1 MRLSSE
7 VTEFDVNEAV
17 RLIRSALKQAATDA
31 RTGLIDMGLLTE
43 GVGSGER
50 RRRGDLKRSVV
61 RVVEEMM
68 GRGGGGGGGGNNGV
82 RYAEVYRRL
91 GEVVEGGGG
100 GSVEGQEFADVVRS
114 LEQEGLISVS
124 GEGARRVVRRVAG
137 A

>member
-7 VTEFDVNEAV
+7 VTEGDVDEAV

-43 GVGSGER
+43 GMGSGER

-68 GRGGGGGGGGNNGV
+68 VGNRGGGSNGV

-100 GSVEGQEFADVVRS
+100 GSVEGQEFADAVRS
-114 LEQEGLISVS
+114 LEQEGLVSVS

-137 A
+137 V